1 MSAKRQGWSMGYD
14 NPISRVMCEDNH
26 LIPAH
31 VREALSTPPK
41 GYLNITRNQ
50 QRSPDAASMFT
61 THIPSSRNDARL
73 YLASMQ
79 YPYTRKEQLLRKA
92 ASAPLLSYGKM
103 YAAFVTLTV
112 SILVYAAYSDNAR
125 HAVSTIALCVAL
137 ISASLVVA
145 GTAYALVTAWADA
158 YVDNR
163 SDDYEPS
170 APTALMRE
178 IKERSI
184 DVHCVDYRLAK
195 LAWNVYCY
203 DTEHYDELVELIRDM
218 RDNPAERGTK
228 THRVYSEIIDTFCRA
243 SELRQAASR
252 KTLADNAAAIEQQ
265 RSDAAL
271 YEDASRELADE
282 MRANALEHTVL
293 NRLRAEAL
301 ATEDIYGDS
310 E

>member
-1 MSAKRQGWSMGYD
+1 MGYD

-61 THIPSSRNDARL
+61 THIPSSRNDA
-73 YLASMQ
+73 
-79 YPYTRKEQLLRKA
+79 
-92 ASAPLLSYGKM
+92 
-103 YAAFVTLTV
+103 
-112 SILVYAAYSDNAR
+112 
-125 HAVSTIALCVAL
+125 
-137 ISASLVVA
+137 
-145 GTAYALVTAWADA
+145 
-158 YVDNR
+158 
-163 SDDYEPS
+163 
-170 APTALMRE
+170 
-178 IKERSI
+178 
-184 DVHCVDYRLAK
+184 
-195 LAWNVYCY
+195 
-203 DTEHYDELVELIRDM
+203 EHYDELADLIRDM

-228 THRVYSEIIDTFCRA
+228 TYRVYSEIIDTFCRA